1 MVTSPG
7 GLPEIPVPDGFW
19 SAPGETVAGLRRVH
33 GDLFRLKVPSWQSV
47 YCTAG
52 EEAHKA
58 FLIDHLDKQSNYDPL
73 IPRGF
78 MPPAT
83 AGGIITMDAGPEHR
97 WFRKVLSPPFS
108 SASIAAHVPVFQE
121 IVARRLRAWPR
132 SGVVGMYGEMSA
144 MAFHT
149 TAAIVLGVTAADDVS
164 TLGNL
169 FRDVTAHKPGT
180 AALVARELLPRI
192 RARRQQPTNDAV
204 SCLIRSGG
212 LDGAPI
218 SDKQIIAHVNTLL
231 VAGHFT
237 TAVLASYLLYLLVSH
252 PQDLAQIVEEQLAI
266 EGVDMQAVG
275 RMERLDDAL
284 MEAER
289 IAPPVAHLVRGVAED
304 FEFQGHTLRAG
315 EYLFCSVSGTH
326 RDPQIFAEPDT
337 FAPCRFAPPR
347 SERRQHPL
355 ALAGFSVGARRCLG
369 ALLAQV
375 TTKIMVHNILRGF
388 TLQPEQAAYPLIYRP
403 VARPIGPMAFRVQAR
418 S

>member
-1 MVTSPG
+1 MVSSPG
-7 GLPEIPVPDGFW
+7 GLPEAPVPGGFW
-19 SAPGETVAGLRRVH
+19 TEPGATVARLRRAY
-33 GDLFRLKVPSWQSV
+33 GDLFRLQVPSWQTV

-58 FLIDHLDKQSNYDPL
+58 FLIDQLDKLSNYDPL

-83 AGGIITMDAGPEHR
+83 AGGLITMDAGPEHR
-97 WFRKVLSPPFS
+97 WFRKILSPPFS
-108 SASIAAHVPVFQE
+108 SASVAAHVPVFQD

-132 SGVVGMYGEMSA
+132 NGVIGLYGEMSA

-149 TAAIVLGVTAADDVS
+149 TAAIVLGMTPADDVS
-164 TLGNL
+164 TLRAL
-169 FRDVTAHKPGT
+169 FRDVTAHKPGS
-180 AALVARELLPRI
+180 AARVAHELLPLI
-192 RARRQQPTNDAV
+192 RARRDQPTNDAI
-204 SCLIRSGG
+204 SCMIRSGG
-212 LDGAPI
+212 LDGPV
-218 SDKQIIAHVNTLL
+218 SDRQIVAHVNTLM

-237 TAVLASYLLYLLVSH
+237 TAVLASYLLFLLVSH
-252 PQDLAQIVEEQLAI
+252 PRDLAQVLEEQLAI
-266 EGVDMQAVG
+266 DSLDMQAIA

-289 IAPPVAHLVRGVAED
+289 IAPPVAHLVRGIVED
-304 FEFQGHTLRAG
+304 IEFQGHRLQAG

-326 RDPQIFAEPDT
+326 RDPKIFSDPDT

-347 SERRQHPL
+347 SERRQHPI

-388 TLQPEQAAYPLIYRP
+388 TLHPEQASYPLIYHP
-403 VARPIGPMAFRVQAR
+403 VARPNGPMPFRVQAR